1 MSDTQFNLLVK
12 FLGSTVIICA
22 VGGLVLTGLGKSTPD
37 AIIGLGA
44 AALAALSAAF
54 IRPPERRQVVEVDQP
69 PGRPV
74 PVDPGD

>member
-12 FLGSTVIICA
+12 FLGSTMVICA
-22 VGGLVLTGLGKSTPD
+22 IGGLILAGLGKQTPD
-37 AIIGLGA
+37 PIIALGSG
-44 AALAALSAAF
+44 ALAALGAAF

-74 PVDPGD
+74 PVDPAE